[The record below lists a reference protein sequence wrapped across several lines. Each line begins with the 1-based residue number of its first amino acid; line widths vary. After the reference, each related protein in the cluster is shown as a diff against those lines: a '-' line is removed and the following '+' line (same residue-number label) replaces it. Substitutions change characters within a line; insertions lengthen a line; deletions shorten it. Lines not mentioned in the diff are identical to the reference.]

1 MDATRSQD
9 LENVLEYDF
18 ATAVEALDH
27 HVGVRPDRVAITYG
41 ETGEQ
46 LTYAQFGARTDAIAG
61 NLAERFAVDRGTR
74 VSVLSTN
81 AMVSAAS
88 MYGLWKAGAVYAPV
102 NYLYR
107 GELLAYQLNDTRP
120 ALLIVD
126 ESLVAA
132 VEEIKAD
139 LTVDPTVIVVSSQ
152 ESDQVWP
159 HVFAD
164 LLGEAKRPDVTLTF
178 NDPAN
183 IIYTSGTTGPS
194 KGVLQSHR
202 WVNGYTWIG
211 RRILNEEDVVY
222 NDLPLYHV
230 GGAHYNVARALWVGA
245 GLQLWDRFSPSDFWR
260 RIKEGNC
267 TTATLLDVMITWLQK
282 QERRDDDREN
292 ALNKVVLGPVP
303 VNHHEFAERFGID
316 FALTGFGQSESGSA
330 MMTLVEELPQ
340 GEGTPESVYRGLDHA
355 TIRASFEDVG
365 MLVLDG
371 NDSRVIKGILGTPSP
386 FFEVAVLDQHDRPCA
401 TGEVGQLAMR
411 SALPELIFT
420 EYLAKPEATAKA
432 FANLWF
438 HTGDAARLDEYGVFH
453 FVDRL
458 GDRIRVRGENI
469 SGAQVEEQIARHPSV
484 QLAAVIAVPSDE
496 GYEDSIIAFVEL
508 VKGETFDE
516 AALDAHCKDV
526 MPKFMWPR
534 RIIRVDTIPHTPTN
548 KIEKYKLRKLFK
560 EGQTL

>member
-9 LENVLEYDF
+9 LENLLDYDF

-27 HVGVRPDRVAITYG
+27 HVGVRPGRMAITYG
-41 ETGEQ
+41 ETGEE
-46 LTYAQFGARTDAIAG
+46 LTYGEFGRRTDAIAG
-61 NLAERFAVDRGTR
+61 NLARTHGVQPGTR

-81 AMVSAAS
+81 AMVAAAS

-120 ALLIVD
+120 DVLIVD
-126 ESLVAA
+126 EQLVPA
-132 VEEIKAD
+132 VEQIKSD
-139 LTVDPTVIVVSSQ
+139 LHVETPLIVVASP
-152 ESDQVWP
+152 EARDVWP
-159 HVFAD
+159 HVFDD
-164 LLGEAKRPDVTLTF
+164 LLQPAERPDVTVSF

-194 KGVLQSHR
+194 KGVVQSHR

-211 RRILNEEDVVY
+211 RRILNEEDIVY

-260 RIKEGNC
+260 RIKDGNC

-282 QERRDDDREN
+282 QEPRDDDREN

-303 VNHHEFAERFGID
+303 ANHHEFAQRFGID

-330 MMTLVEELPQ
+330 MMTLVEEIPQ
-340 GEGTPESVYRGLDHA
+340 GSGTPESVYRGLDHA
-355 TIRASFEDVG
+355 TIRAAFEDAG

-371 NDSRVIKGILGTPSP
+371 HDPRVIKGILGTPSP
-386 FFEVAVLDQHDRPCA
+386 FFEVAVLDEDDRPCVA
-401 TGEVGQLAMR
+401 DQVGQLAMR
-411 SALPELIFT
+411 PALPELIFT
-420 EYLAKPEATAKA
+420 RYLAKPEATAQA

-438 HTGDAARLDEYGVFH
+438 HTGDAARIDDLGVFH

-469 SGAQVEEQIARHPSV
+469 SGAQVEEQIARHRTV

-496 GYEDSIIAFVEL
+496 GFEDAIVAFVEL
-508 VKGETFDE
+508 VEGADFDE
-516 AALDAHCKDV
+516 AALDAHCKAV
-526 MPKFMWPR
+526 MPKFMWPS
-534 RIIRVDTIPHTPTN
+534 RIVRVDKIPHTPTN
-548 KIEKYKLRKLFK
+548 KIEKYKLRQLFK